1 MGERTI
7 IFLISVY
14 SLCKTMTNDA
24 EDASKLK
31 AEIARLKENFDFLL
45 HYYRMKVT
53 EKTEELNKLKR
64 LRNPIQ

>member
-1 MGERTI
+1 
-7 IFLISVY
+7 
-14 SLCKTMTNDA
+14 MTNDA

>member
-1 MGERTI
+1 
-7 IFLISVY
+7 
-14 SLCKTMTNDA
+14 MTHDA
-24 EDASKLK
+24 DEGSKLK

-45 HYYRMKVT
+45 LYYRMKVT